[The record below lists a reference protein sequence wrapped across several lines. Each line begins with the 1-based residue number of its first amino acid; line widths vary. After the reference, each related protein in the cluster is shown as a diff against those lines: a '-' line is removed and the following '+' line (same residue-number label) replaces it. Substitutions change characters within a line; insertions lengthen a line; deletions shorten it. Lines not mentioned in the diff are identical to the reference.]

1 MKLFDILKDV
11 EYKLIQGEDKEIR
24 IIETDSRKTSDNSLF
39 ICISGFHVDG
49 HKFIQNAYD
58 KGAIAFVIEK
68 DLEEYIPDAT
78 YIKVQNSR
86 EAWSFMAQSFYK
98 NPSEKFRLI
107 GITGTNGKTS
117 STYFLEA
124 ILKEYGRKTGIIGT
138 IGVTAMG
145 EPVDIKFDTSTTPD
159 PMELQHIFS
168 HMAEKGIDDVI
179 MEVTSHA
186 LELHKVA
193 GIHFDIGEFTNL
205 TQDHLDL
212 HGSMEAYKEAKG
224 KLFKACDI
232 SIINSDDAYSL
243 YMQECAAGK
252 IITYG
257 IEKPADIKAYNV
269 KYYNNGIK
277 FDVSI
282 NGDTVEFSI
291 PIPGRFTVYNA
302 LGVITCSIAMD
313 IPIDIIK
320 RALENLH
327 GVPGRIQSVPN
338 DKGIGVY
345 VDYSHT
351 PDSLENIIC
360 AVREFTKGKVITIF
374 GCGGDRDRTKRP
386 IMGEISGKLSD
397 FSIITSDN
405 PRTEIPSQILDDIEP
420 GVKKAGGNYIKIV
433 DRKEA
438 IFYGIKMAEKGDSVI
453 IAGKGHENYQ
463 IFADKTIHFDDWEI
477 ANEALKD

>member
-24 IIETDSRKTSDNSLF
+24 TIETDSRKASDNSLF

-58 KGAIAFVIEK
+58 KGAVAFVIEK
-68 DLEEYIPDAT
+68 DLEEYIPNAT

-243 YMQECAAGK
+243 YMQECTAGK

-282 NGDTVEFSI
+282 NGDAVEFSI

-302 LGVITCSIAMD
+302 LGVIACSIAMD

-420 GVKKAGGNYIKIV
+420 GVKKAEGNYIKIV

>member
-24 IIETDSRKTSDNSLF
+24 TIETDSRKASDNSLF

-58 KGAIAFVIEK
+58 KGAVAFVIEK

-243 YMQECAAGK
+243 YMQECTAGK

-282 NGDTVEFSI
+282 NGDAVEFSI

-420 GVKKAGGNYIKIV
+420 GVKKAEGNYIKIV